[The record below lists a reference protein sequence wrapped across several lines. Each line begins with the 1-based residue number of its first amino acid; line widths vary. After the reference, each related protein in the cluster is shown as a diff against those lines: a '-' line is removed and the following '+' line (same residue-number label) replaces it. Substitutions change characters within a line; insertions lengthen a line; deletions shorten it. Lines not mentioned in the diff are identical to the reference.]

1 MLYHCF
7 HLQKTAKDAL
17 KKVYQERLAV
27 MRKFT
32 KFEQFWQASEDEL
45 MLLRAQLADSKE
57 NDEKLQEMNNSNS
70 ENIREQMARQEA
82 ECKAIKAE
90 FEEAKRE
97 TEELK
102 SQLQIIEDFNE
113 DDLLLAD
120 NCMSGSD
127 KNRNTTVWNK
137 QKEIMKWLNNSDLKQ
152 LKDSDEIIHAMCN
165 VSSIPGEC
173 YAGSGCKRRSNLIS
187 IGFIIFLQDT
197 KHKEFLKIDPHQCLK
212 VYEKLLDIEKK
223 FLLSNKPTKTA
234 TESTASLDNK
244 HSIGEFIS
252 YPTCSISI

>member
-1 MLYHCF
+1 
-7 HLQKTAKDAL
+7 
-17 KKVYQERLAV
+17 

-57 NDEKLQEMNNSNS
+57 NDEKLLEMNNSNS

-82 ECKAIKAE
+82 DCKAIKAE

-120 NCMSGSD
+120 NCMSGGD

-165 VSSIPGEC
+165 VSD
-173 YAGSGCKRRSNLIS
+173 Y
-187 IGFIIFLQDT
+187 F
-197 KHKEFLKIDPHQCLK
+197 
-212 VYEKLLDIEKK
+212 V
-223 FLLSNKPTKTA
+223 LSK
-234 TESTASLDNK
+234 
-244 HSIGEFIS
+244 
-252 YPTCSISI
+252 

>member
-1 MLYHCF
+1 MK
-7 HLQKTAKDAL
+7 KTAKDAL

-70 ENIREQMARQEA
+70 ESIREQMARQEA
-82 ECKAIKAE
+82 DCKAIKAE

-102 SQLQIIEDFNE
+102 TQLQIIEDFNE

-120 NCMSGSD
+120 NCMSGGD

-152 LKDSDEIIHAMCN
+152 LKDSDEIINAMCN
-165 VSSIPGEC
+165 VS
-173 YAGSGCKRRSNLIS
+173 A
-187 IGFIIFLQDT
+187 FF
-197 KHKEFLKIDPHQCLK
+197 
-212 VYEKLLDIEKK
+212 
-223 FLLSNKPTKTA
+223 
-234 TESTASLDNK
+234 SL
-244 HSIGEFIS
+244 
-252 YPTCSISI
+252 

>member
-1 MLYHCF
+1 M
-7 HLQKTAKDAL
+7 
-17 KKVYQERLAV
+17 YQERLAV

-102 SQLQIIEDFNE
+102 SQLQIINDDDFNE
-113 DDLLLAD
+113 DDLLSVENRIGGD
-120 NCMSGSD
+120 R
-127 KNRNTTVWNK
+127 NRNTPVWNK

-152 LKDSDEIIHAMCN
+152 LKDSDEIINAMCN
-165 VSSIPGEC
+165 VS
-173 YAGSGCKRRSNLIS
+173 
-187 IGFIIFLQDT
+187 
-197 KHKEFLKIDPHQCLK
+197 
-212 VYEKLLDIEKK
+212 
-223 FLLSNKPTKTA
+223 
-234 TESTASLDNK
+234 
-244 HSIGEFIS
+244 
-252 YPTCSISI
+252 